1 MVGERGK
8 VLPFFHHI
16 DHAALQL
23 LEREYR
29 CFIVDKLA
37 HKQVFKVLI
46 TVFAFELVEV
56 EQGAAT
62 GKSVLNSDNLSPLA
76 IVAELTTG
84 ERAVTDVDF
93 DAVGNTAAPLVEQFA
108 RPEGVSAVR
117 QCGRCRKV
125 G

>member
-29 CFIVDKLA
+29 CLIVDKLA
-37 HKQVFKVLI
+37 HKQVFKIII

-56 EQGAAT
+56 EQGAAP
-62 GKSVLNSDNLSPLA
+62 GKGILNGDNLPPLA

-93 DAVGNTAAPLVEQFA
+93 DAVSGTGAPLVEQLT
-108 RPEGVSAVR
+108 RPERVSPVR
-117 QCGRCRKV
+117 QR
-125 G
+125 

>member
-8 VLPFFHHI
+8 IFPFFHHV

-29 CFIVDKLA
+29 RFIVDKLA
-37 HKQVFKVLI
+37 HKQVLKVLI

-56 EQGAAT
+56 EQGAAP
-62 GKSVLNSDNLSPLA
+62 GKGILNGDNLPPLA
-76 IVAELTTG
+76 IVAELATG
-84 ERAVTDVDF
+84 ERTVTDVDF
-93 DAVGNTAAPLVEQFA
+93 DAVSGSGAPLVEQLT
-108 RPEGVSAVR
+108 RPEGVSSVCQR
-117 QCGRCRKV
+117 RGRRKV

>member
-8 VLPFFHHI
+8 VLPFFHHV

-29 CFIVDKLA
+29 RFIVDKLA

-62 GKSVLNSDNLSPLA
+62 GKGVLNGDNLPPLA

-93 DAVGNTAAPLVEQFA
+93 DAVSGTGAPLVEQLT
-108 RPEGVSAVR
+108 RPEGVSPVR
-117 QCGRCRKV
+117 QC
-125 G
+125 